1 MRIAIENK
9 TALEIVPMPAGVFSF
24 SDGSFYLEESNSQFK
39 KEFNVSDSD
48 SNLSINNLLKNHIIH
63 YGSLILELEDYFRES
78 LFCEAKERFA
88 KKKWD
93 STNQC
98 CYEIDAKLIASKNSD
113 NSILAVYFKRK
124 KRKQVINYSAIFP
137 KYADGIFWVADA
149 NTFQFLYIN
158 EQVHT
163 ILGYSVEEWM
173 SSPTFWQD
181 HIHPDDREEAIQFCA
196 TETKENRNHR
206 FEYRM
211 IDAQNKI
218 VWIKDIVNLMSKE
231 DGGLHLVGVMIDVT
245 DKKRIEEEI
254 KAKNIELE
262 YSTKKISQILEQ
274 SLDIICTFDVAGQIL
289 TINNA
294 AYTTLGYLPNEMI
307 GRNYREFISSEF
319 IVPVE
324 KVNQE
329 MKLRN
334 SLHNFEADYV
344 SKSGD
349 IVHLI
354 WSVNKEPIENI
365 FFGVA
370 KDITERK
377 KSETE
382 LKRLYHELEK
392 NIEKLANSNSE
403 LEQFAYVA
411 SHDLQE
417 PLRMITGFLNLI
429 EKKYEDQLDNDIKS
443 YIHYA
448 VDGATR
454 MKQIILDLLE
464 FSKIGS
470 EETPT
475 ENVDL
480 NNVVNNVL
488 ILHKKQISEINANVI
503 YSDLP
508 ILNCHG
514 VLIRQIFQNLLS
526 NALKYHSE
534 NEKPTIQIN
543 YHSNEE
549 EVTFIIKDN
558 GIGIPDSQ
566 RDKIFNIFHRLH
578 SKEKYSG
585 TGMGLAMTKKI
596 IENLKG
602 KIWVTANSPQGS
614 IFTFTLPISTLL
626 NTSDDAS

>member
-1 MRIAIENK
+1 MKIAIETK
-9 TALEIVPMPAGVFSF
+9 TALEIVPMAVGVFSF
-24 SDGSFYLEESNSQFK
+24 REGLFYLEESNSKFC
-39 KEFNVSDSD
+39 KEFNLHD
-48 SNLSINNLLKNHIIH
+48 SNNDLNLNSILKTHLLHFGI
-63 YGSLILELEDYFRES
+63 LILELEDYFRES
-78 LFCEAKERFA
+78 IFCEAKEKFK
-88 KKKWD
+88 KKKWN
-93 STNQC
+93 STEQHY
-98 CYEIDAKLIASKNSD
+98 YEIEAKLIESKNSSP
-113 NSILAVYFKRK
+113 NLIAVYFKRK
-124 KRKQVINYSAIFP
+124 KGKQVTNYSTIFP

-149 NTFQFLYIN
+149 HTFEFVYIN
-158 EQVHT
+158 EQVQQ
-163 ILGYSVEEWM
+163 ILGYSVDEWM

-211 IDAQNKI
+211 FDAQNRI
-218 VWIKDIVNLMSKE
+218 VWIKDIVNLVHKE
-231 DGGLHLVGVMIDVT
+231 DGGLQLVGVMIDVT

-274 SLDIICTFDVAGQIL
+274 SLDIICTFDQAGQIL

-294 AYTTLGYLPNEMI
+294 AFTTLGYFPEEMI
-307 GRNYREFISSEF
+307 GKNYREFISSEF

-324 KVNQE
+324 KVNEE
-329 MKLRN
+329 MKLRS

-344 SKSGD
+344 SKNGE

-354 WSVNKEPIENI
+354 WSVNKEPVENI

-377 KSETE
+377 KSEIE

-429 EKKYEDQLDNDIKS
+429 EKKYEDQLSNDIKN
-443 YIHYA
+443 YIHFA

-475 ENVDL
+475 ESVDL

-514 VLIRQIFQNLLS
+514 VLIRQIFQNLIS

-534 NEKPTIQIN
+534 NEKPTVQIN
-543 YHSNEE
+543 YHTNEY
-549 EVTFIIKDN
+549 EVIFMIKDN

-566 RDKIFNIFHRLH
+566 KDKIFNIFHRLH

-602 KIWVTANSPQGS
+602 KIWVTKNSPNGS

-626 NTSDDAS
+626 NTSENGT